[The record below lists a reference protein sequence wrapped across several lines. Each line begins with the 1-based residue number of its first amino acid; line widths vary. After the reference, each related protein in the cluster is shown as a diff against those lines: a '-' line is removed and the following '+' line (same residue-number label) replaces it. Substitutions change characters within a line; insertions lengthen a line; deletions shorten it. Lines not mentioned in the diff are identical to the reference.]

1 MELIFEPELAVLR
14 KKRALAMPVAGA
26 DFLMRRAAEDLGER
40 LSAVERSF
48 AFAAAIHC
56 VTPHA
61 ADVLAASPKVGKV
74 TRVEADPAFLD
85 GEQGVIASGDA
96 LGLAPESLDLAVSL
110 LALHEADDLPGQL
123 VQIRRALKPDGLL
136 LACLAGAGTLAEL
149 RESLLAAETELTGGA
164 SPRVFPFA
172 DVRDVGALLQRAGF
186 ALPVADVETVTV
198 RYGDMFALMRDLR
211 DMGATNTLAGRLR
224 QPTRR
229 AVFLRAAEIYAE
241 RHGDP
246 DGRIRATFSIVWMSG
261 WAPHESQSRPARR
274 GSANVSLERF
284 LNRDT
289 PG

>member
-1 MELIFEPELAVLR
+1 M
-14 KKRALAMPVAGA
+14 
-26 DFLMRRAAEDLGER
+26 
-40 LSAVERSF
+40 
-48 AFAAAIHC
+48 
-56 VTPHA
+56 
-61 ADVLAASPKVGKV
+61 LAASPKVGKV

-85 GEQGVIASGDA
+85 GEQGVIASRDA